1 MSPEAAGLKRPAPHL
16 ARVLSKKDA
25 IAMTELYFALGVAQ
39 STSHERRHRVLRDLH
54 VAERILASHAI
65 V

>member
-1 MSPEAAGLKRPAPHL
+1 VSPEAAGLKRPAPHL
-16 ARVLSKKDA
+16 ARVLSKDA
-25 IAMTELYFALGVAQ
+25 TAMAELYFALGVAQ

-54 VAERILASHAI
+54 VAEHILASHAI